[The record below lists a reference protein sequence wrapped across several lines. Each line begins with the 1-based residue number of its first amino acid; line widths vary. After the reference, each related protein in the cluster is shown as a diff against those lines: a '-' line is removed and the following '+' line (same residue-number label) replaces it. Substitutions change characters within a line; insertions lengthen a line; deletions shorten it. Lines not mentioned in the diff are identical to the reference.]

1 MKVELEIDHNTV
13 SSMELVDQL
22 MLCRLSYLL
31 DEQLKWKDEP
41 EIEKAI
47 KTLMDWM
54 TNRFF

>member
-22 MLCRLSYLL
+22 MLCRLSHLL
-31 DEQLKWKDEP
+31 DEQLKWRDEP

-54 TNRFF
+54 TNPC